1 MCSVCRRARV
11 HASCETQSR
20 LGSHLADAAR
30 CTFVEVRQALLW
42 SGLLLGSQAA
52 DTLTTAIDRTRGA
65 VEVMPISAQLLEVG
79 GITLFWAFKV
89 MIVAAAAAA
98 LVAAAHGVR
107 ENPHRFARL
116 TYRFSLVAV
125 QVVTIC
131 LAAVSLS
138 NVALLGSMV

>member
-1 MCSVCRRARV
+1 
-11 HASCETQSR
+11 
-20 LGSHLADAAR
+20 
-30 CTFVEVRQALLW
+30 VEVRQALLW

-52 DTLTTAIDRTRGA
+52 DTLTTAIDRARGA
-65 VEVMPISAQLLEVG
+65 VEAMPISAQLLEVG
-79 GITLFWAFKV
+79 GITLFWVFKV
-89 MIVAAAAAA
+89 MIVTAAAAA
-98 LVAAAHGVR
+98 LIAAAHGAR

-116 TYRFSLVAV
+116 TYRLALVAV